1 MLSNI
6 RFSNPLRS
14 RISLLVI
21 ALGGAALFAAC
32 APANKPAETAADEPA
47 SADAQPGVTAED
59 ASGSTKKFDDM
70 KPGEQMAF
78 MKDVIVPEMTK
89 VFQAYDPKEFAE
101 VGCVTCH
108 GSRAKKGDF
117 HMPNEE
123 LPPLDVSDHLAD
135 EAKAHPE
142 MMKFMMEKVTPTMAK
157 LLGEETFNPET
168 GKGFGCLGC
177 HTKAEPSPAK

>member
-6 RFSNPLRS
+6 RFSC
-14 RISLLVI
+14 LVL
-21 ALGGAALFAAC
+21 AVSGAAAFAAC
-32 APANKPAETAADEPA
+32 APANKPAETPADEPA

-59 ASGSTKKFDDM
+59 ASGSPAATKKFDDM

-117 HMPNEE
+117 SMPNEE

-177 HTKAEPSPAK
+177 HTKAAPSPAK